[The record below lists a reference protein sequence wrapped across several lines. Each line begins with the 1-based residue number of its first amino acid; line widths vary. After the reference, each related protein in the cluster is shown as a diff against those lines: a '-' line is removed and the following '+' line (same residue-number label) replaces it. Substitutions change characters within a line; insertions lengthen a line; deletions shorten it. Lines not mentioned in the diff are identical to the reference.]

1 MKIRNVL
8 STLAVAAAILA
19 APASAQDFKGRTV
32 TVYIAVGPGGGY
44 DAYGRLLAG
53 SLGQY
58 LEGNPTVIASNMP
71 GGGGRKLGNYMYNAA
86 PKDGSAIAIIH
97 HTTVYDAAFG
107 SKGVQ
112 FDSSKFNWLGSLAGF
127 TAIAFARAESGVKS
141 IADAQKKQIAMG
153 STGKG
158 ATSYQ
163 YCSLLNQMFGT
174 KFKLVTGYKG
184 AKGIYFAV
192 DQKEVDGACGL
203 SWTVTKTRQ
212 AHWIRD
218 KFINVFVQLSLERH
232 PELEGVPLV
241 TEFARNDEERKILQF
256 VFGGV
261 KMARPFLSPPGLPKA
276 TVAALR
282 KAFTQASKD
291 AKLLDHAQRR
301 KFTIDP
307 IDGERVQK
315 IVDSIYNAPKDLK
328 AKARKALT
336 GG

>member
-1 MKIRNVL
+1 M
-8 STLAVAAAILA
+8 
-19 APASAQDFKGRTV
+19 
-32 TVYIAVGPGGGY
+32 
-44 DAYGRLLAG
+44 LAG
-53 SLGQY
+53 NIGRHLP
-58 LEGNPTVIASNMP
+58 GNPTVIASNMP

-86 PKDGSAIAIIH
+86 PKDGSKLAIIH
-97 HTTVYDAAFG
+97 HTTVYDSAFG

-112 FDSSKFNWLGSLAGF
+112 FNSSKFNWVGSMAGF
-127 TAIAFARAESGVKS
+127 TAIAFARAESGVTSIEDARKKS
-141 IADAQKKQIAMG
+141 IAMG

-192 DQKEVDGACGL
+192 AQKEVDGACGL

-218 KFINVFVQLSLERH
+218 KTINVFVQLSLERH
-232 PELEGVPLV
+232 PELAGVPLI
-241 TEFARNDEERKILQF
+241 TEYARNAEEKKLLQF

-261 KMARPFLSPPGLPKA
+261 KMARPFMAPPGVPKA

-282 KAFTQASKD
+282 KAFVAMTKD
-291 AKLLDHAQRR
+291 EKLLSEAKRR
-301 KFTIDP
+301 KFVIDP
-307 IDGERVQK
+307 INGDAVQTL
-315 IVDSIYNAPKDLK
+315 VDSIYNAPKELK
-328 AKARKALT
+328 AKARAVLT
-336 GG
+336 GKK